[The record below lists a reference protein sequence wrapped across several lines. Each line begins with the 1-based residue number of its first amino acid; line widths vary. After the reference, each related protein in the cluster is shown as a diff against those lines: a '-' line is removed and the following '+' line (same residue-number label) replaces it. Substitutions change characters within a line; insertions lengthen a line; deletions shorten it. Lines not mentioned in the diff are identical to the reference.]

1 MLLKEHEQLPPML
14 QQPGP
19 EVHVI
24 GRGCGQRSCE
34 LAVLLETGQSSNS
47 ILFLHKKS

>member
-34 LAVLLETGQSSNS
+34 LAVLLETGFDTTQW
-47 ILFLHKKS
+47 LQPRLT